1 MNRKRSAGQETR
13 KMKKARRCET
23 NFLPDFP
30 QGRTP
35 NSLEEERESLL
46 DEVKKKKPDCN
57 LIDSLMG
64 QAFALR
70 RQEIVEKEPLVTE
83 IESRWPALFSERQ
96 VSSNIIHMFLLHY
109 N

>member
-1 MNRKRSAGQETR
+1 
-13 KMKKARRCET
+13 MKKARRSEI

-35 NSLEEERESLL
+35 NSLEEERETLL

-57 LIDSLMG
+57 LNDSLMG
-64 QAFALR
+64 WTFALR
-70 RQEIVEKEPLVTE
+70 RQEIVENVPLVTE

-96 VSSNIIHMFLLHY
+96 VSSNIIHIFPPSLQ
-109 N
+109 